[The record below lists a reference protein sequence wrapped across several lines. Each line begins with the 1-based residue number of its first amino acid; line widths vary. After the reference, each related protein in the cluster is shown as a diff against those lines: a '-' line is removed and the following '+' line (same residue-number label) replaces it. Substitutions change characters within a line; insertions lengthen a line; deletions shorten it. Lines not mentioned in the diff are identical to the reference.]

1 MREQRVGS
9 PADGRGFP
17 AEVHGMRPS
26 DHGIE
31 KTGGKEY
38 KTDYKEGAAGRRRAV
53 TEDKG
58 AYRMRVLIIDGQ
70 GGGLGRQLVGAVKE
84 YDPGIEVLAVG
95 TNSAATNA
103 MLRAGADQAATGE
116 NSVAVAS
123 KKADVIMGP
132 VGIVIADSML
142 GEITPRMAVAVG
154 QSSAKRILIPVNLC
168 DNIVVGVSDASM
180 GKNVQNAVETLARF
194 TQEIR

>member
-1 MREQRVGS
+1 M
-9 PADGRGFP
+9 
-17 AEVHGMRPS
+17 
-26 DHGIE
+26 
-31 KTGGKEY
+31 K
-38 KTDYKEGAAGRRRAV
+38 
-53 TEDKG
+53 
-58 AYRMRVLIIDGQ
+58 VLVIDGQ
-70 GGGLGRQLVGAVKE
+70 GGGLGRQLVSAVKK
-84 YDPGIEVLAVG
+84 YNPDIEVLAVG

-103 MLRAGADQAATGE
+103 MLKAGADQAATGE
-116 NSVAVAS
+116 NSVVVAS
-123 KKADVIMGP
+123 VRADVIMGP

-180 GKNVQNAVETLARF
+180 GKNVQNAIEALARF

>member
-1 MREQRVGS
+1 M
-9 PADGRGFP
+9 
-17 AEVHGMRPS
+17 
-26 DHGIE
+26 
-31 KTGGKEY
+31 K
-38 KTDYKEGAAGRRRAV
+38 
-53 TEDKG
+53 
-58 AYRMRVLIIDGQ
+58 VLIIDGQ
-70 GGGLGRQLVGAVKE
+70 GGGLGRQLVAAVKE
-84 YDPGIEVLAVG
+84 YDRSIEVLAVG

-180 GKNVQNAVETLARF
+180 GKNVQNAVEALARF

>member
-1 MREQRVGS
+1 M
-9 PADGRGFP
+9 
-17 AEVHGMRPS
+17 
-26 DHGIE
+26 
-31 KTGGKEY
+31 K
-38 KTDYKEGAAGRRRAV
+38 
-53 TEDKG
+53 
-58 AYRMRVLIIDGQ
+58 VLIIDGQ
-70 GGGLGRQLVGAVKE
+70 GGGLGRQLVAAVKE
-84 YDPGIEVLAVG
+84 YDRSIEVLAVG

-103 MLRAGADQAATGE
+103 MLKAGADQAATGE

-180 GKNVQNAVETLARF
+180 GRNVQSSVEALKKCR
-194 TQEIR
+194 EIMPAGNR

>member
-1 MREQRVGS
+1 M
-9 PADGRGFP
+9 
-17 AEVHGMRPS
+17 
-26 DHGIE
+26 
-31 KTGGKEY
+31 K
-38 KTDYKEGAAGRRRAV
+38 
-53 TEDKG
+53 
-58 AYRMRVLIIDGQ
+58 VLIIDGQ
-70 GGGLGRQLVGAVKE
+70 GGGLGRQLVTAVKE
-84 YDPGIEVLAVG
+84 FDQNIEVLAVG

-123 KKADVIMGP
+123 GKADVIMGP

-142 GEITPRMAVAVG
+142 GEITPRMALAVG

-180 GKNVQNAVETLARF
+180 GRIVQSAVEALKKCRETMSA
-194 TQEIR
+194 

>member
-1 MREQRVGS
+1 
-9 PADGRGFP
+9 
-17 AEVHGMRPS
+17 
-26 DHGIE
+26 
-31 KTGGKEY
+31 
-38 KTDYKEGAAGRRRAV
+38 
-53 TEDKG
+53 
-58 AYRMRVLIIDGQ
+58 MRVLIIDGQ

-84 YDPGIEVLAVG
+84 YDSGIEVLAVG

-142 GEITPRMAVAVG
+142 GEITTRMAVAVG

-180 GKNVQNAVETLARF
+180 GKNVQNAVEALARF